1 MMKGVAGR
9 QTKGLQVGSTLRCID
24 NTGAKEVRI
33 VSVVNY
39 HGVHRRYPRAGV
51 GDQIV
56 VSVVKGTPEMKR
68 ELTRAVIVR
77 QRRPFRRADGVMV
90 EFEDNA
96 VVLTQEDG
104 DTKGSEIKGPVARE
118 AAERWP
124 RVGATASMIM

>member
-1 MMKGVAGR
+1 N
-9 QTKGLQVGSTLRCID
+9 QTHGLSVGSELQCID
-24 NTGAKEVRI
+24 NTGAKVVKV
-33 VSVVNY
+33 VSVINY
-39 HGVHRRYPRAGV
+39 HGVHRRYPKAGI
-51 GDQIV
+51 GDQVV

-77 QRRPFRRADGVMV
+77 QKRPFRRADGVMV

-104 DTKGSEIKGPVARE
+104 ETKGSEIKGPVARE
-118 AAERWP
+118 AAEKWP

>member
-1 MMKGVAGR
+1 MKGIAGT
-9 QTKGLQVGSTLRCID
+9 QTKGLSVGSKLRCID
-24 NTGAKEVRI
+24 NTGAKQVRV

-39 HGVHRRYPRAGV
+39 HGVHRRYPRAGI
-51 GDQIV
+51 GDQVV
-56 VSVVKGTPEMKR
+56 VSVIKGTPEMKR

-77 QRRPFRRADGVMV
+77 QKRPFRRPDGVMV

-96 VVLTQEDG
+96 VVLTHEDG
-104 DTKGSEIKGPVARE
+104 ETKGSEIKGPVARE

>member
-1 MMKGVAGR
+1 MRGIAGR
-9 QTKGLQVGSTLRCID
+9 QTKGLQVGSEMLCID
-24 NTGAKEVRI
+24 NTGAKVVR
-33 VSVVNY
+33 VVAVINY

-51 GDQIV
+51 GDQLV

-68 ELTRAVIVR
+68 ELTQAVIVR
-77 QRRPFRRADGVMV
+77 QKRPFRRSDGTMV

-96 VVLTQEDG
+96 VVLTQENG

-124 RVGATASMIM
+124 RVGATASMIL

>member
-9 QTKGLQVGSTLRCID
+9 QTKGLQVGSKVKCID
-24 NTGAKEVRI
+24 NTGAKEVRTI
-33 VSVVNY
+33 SVINY
-39 HGVHRRYPRAGV
+39 HGVHRRYPRAGI

-56 VSVVKGTPEMKR
+56 ASVIKGTPEMKR

-77 QRRPFRRADGVMV
+77 QRRAFRRPNGVMV

-96 VVLTQEDG
+96 VVLTQENG
-104 DTKGSEIKGPVARE
+104 DTKGSEIKGPIARE

-124 RVGATASMIM
+124 RIGSTASMIV

>member
-1 MMKGVAGR
+1 MKGVAGN
-9 QTKGLQVGSTLRCID
+9 QTHGLSVGSELQCID
-24 NTGAKEVRI
+24 NTGAKVVKV
-33 VSVVNY
+33 VSVINY
-39 HGVHRRYPRAGV
+39 HGVHRRYPKAGI
-51 GDQIV
+51 GDQVV

-77 QRRPFRRADGVMV
+77 QKRPFRRADGVMV

-104 DTKGSEIKGPVARE
+104 ETKGSEIKGPVARE
-118 AAERWP
+118 AAEKWP

>member
-1 MMKGVAGR
+1 MKGLAGR
-9 QTKGLQVGSTLRCID
+9 QTKGLPVGSKLKCID
-24 NTGAKEVRI
+24 NTGAKTVRT
-33 VSVVNY
+33 VSVINY
-39 HGVHRRYPRAGV
+39 HGVHRRYPQAGV

-77 QRRPFRRADGVMV
+77 QKKPFRRPDGTMV
-90 EFEDNA
+90 QFEDNA
-96 VVLTQEDG
+96 VVLTHEDG

-124 RVGATASMIM
+124 RVGSTASMII

>member
-1 MMKGVAGR
+1 
-9 QTKGLQVGSTLRCID
+9 
-24 NTGAKEVRI
+24 
-33 VSVVNY
+33 
-39 HGVHRRYPRAGV
+39 
-51 GDQIV
+51 
-56 VSVVKGTPEMKR
+56 
-68 ELTRAVIVR
+68 
-77 QRRPFRRADGVMV
+77 MV

>member
-1 MMKGVAGR
+1 MKGIAGTQTKGVA
-9 QTKGLQVGSTLRCID
+9 VGSKLRCID
-24 NTGAKEVRI
+24 NTGAKIVKI

-39 HGVHRRYPRAGV
+39 HGVHRRYPKAGI
-51 GDQIV
+51 GDQV
-56 VSVVKGTPEMKR
+56 VASVVKGTPEMKR

-77 QRRPFRRADGVMV
+77 QKRPFRRSDGVMV

-104 DTKGSEIKGPVARE
+104 ETKGSEIKGPVARE

-124 RVGATASMIM
+124 RVGAAASMIM